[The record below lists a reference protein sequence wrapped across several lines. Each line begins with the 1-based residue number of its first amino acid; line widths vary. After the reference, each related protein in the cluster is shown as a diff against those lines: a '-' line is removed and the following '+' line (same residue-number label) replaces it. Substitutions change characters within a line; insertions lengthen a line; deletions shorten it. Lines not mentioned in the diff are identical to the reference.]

1 MKNRKVT
8 LTLFPLK
15 SGAKLYL
22 QTTGSRKGFI
32 GWTNF
37 IDADN
42 SDEEYENRS
51 WSKDE
56 AATNLPAVNAI
67 NKMIEIEANYQD
79 GKITKDKAVMAFKTE
94 FSKWLNAHKAKNPG
108 FYVRP
113 IIGLT
118 IEDHRMNSDKQ

>member
-56 AATNLPAVNAI
+56 ASSNQNAVNAI
-67 NKMIEIEANYQD
+67 DKMIDIELDYQD
-79 GKITKDKAVMAFKTE
+79 GKITKDKAVMAFKSE
-94 FSKWLNAHKAKNPG
+94 FNKWQTAHKAKNPG

-113 IIGLT
+113 IAGLT
-118 IEDHRMNSDKQ
+118 IENHRMTSDKQ